1 MALAHRSAEQAQPWR
16 DEARTALELN
26 PRIAE
31 GYGLLA
37 DAYSTNPNW
46 GCVRDRNATIAEESY
61 RKALQIDPRSS
72 AAYNNLAA
80 HLTWIGRPKEALDV
94 ADEGLQVQPP
104 SPVLHRARIRAL
116 VALRRAADADR
127 SVELLRKRQSLS
139 ALERITLG
147 AVDLQL
153 GRLEAAR
160 QAFEEAATRRRCPST
175 TYWSPCRTWNREF
188 LIKRPATC
196 DERSTESQGA
206 RTSSRTR
213 RRSPRFS
220 SARKCRPFSGD
231 MGSDTG
237 RDARMPRQK
246 TR

>member
-1 MALAHRSAEQAQPWR
+1 MHGGRVCS
-16 DEARTALELN
+16 
-26 PRIAE
+26 
-31 GYGLLA
+31 YGLLA

-46 GCVRDRNATIAEESY
+46 GCVRSRNATIAEESY

-80 HLTWIGRPKEALDV
+80 HLTWIGRPKEALGV
-94 ADEGLQVQPP
+94 ADEGLQVQPQ

-160 QAFEEAATRRRCPST
+160 QAFEEAANTAPVSVNDLLVALSYLESGIPDQAARYLRRTFEREPGCADFVT
-175 TYWSPCRTWNREF
+175 NSPAFAPF
-188 LIKRPATC
+188 LK
-196 DERSTESQGA
+196 
-206 RTSSRTR
+206 
-213 RRSPRFS
+213 SPEVQ
-220 SARKCRPFSGD
+220 AVL
-231 MGSDTG
+231 G
-237 RDARMPRQK
+237 RYGF
-246 TR
+246 